1 MCSAMHKAGKPIGAL
16 CISPVIIAN
25 VLKNVSVT
33 FGKDEKINA
42 IFQKSGTKTT
52 NTDARSI
59 VIDHDNKIV
68 TTPCY
73 MLDARISEISE
84 GIEKLIQQLIKMC
97 PFYKEA
103 KGELMRILVIEDE
116 VKIAQFIKRGLK
128 EEGYAV
134 DVAGDGEEGHFML
147 SSNEYDAIILDLM
160 LPKIDGL
167 TLCRTL
173 RKEGNQTPIIMLT
186 AKDTVKDKVKGLDS
200 GADDYLPKPF
210 AFEELLARVRVLL
223 RKKDSRVQTQLKV
236 DDLSLDLLTHKVTRG
251 DREIEL
257 DRQGIRAV
265 GIFDA
270 QCRQYRHPHHDI
282 RACMG
287 H

>member
-1 MCSAMHKAGKPIGAL
+1 
-16 CISPVIIAN
+16 
-25 VLKNVSVT
+25 
-33 FGKDEKINA
+33 
-42 IFQKSGTKTT
+42 
-52 NTDARSI
+52 
-59 VIDHDNKIV
+59 
-68 TTPCY
+68 
-73 MLDARISEISE
+73 
-84 GIEKLIQQLIKMC
+84 
-97 PFYKEA
+97 
-103 KGELMRILVIEDE
+103 MRILVIEDE

-134 DVAGDGEEGHFML
+134 DVANDGEEGHFML

-223 RKKDSRVQTQLKV
+223 RKKDNRVQTQLKV
-236 DDLSLDLLTHKVTRG
+236 DDLVMDLLTHKVMRG
-251 DREIEL
+251 EREIEL
-257 DRQGIRAV
+257 TVKEYALLEYLMRNAGNIVTRTMISEHVWDIN
-265 GIFDA
+265 FDTFTNVIDVYINYL
-270 QCRQYRHPHHDI
+270 RNKIDSGSENKMIHTVRGKGYI
-282 RACMG
+282 LKK
-287 H
+287 

>member
-1 MCSAMHKAGKPIGAL
+1 
-16 CISPVIIAN
+16 
-25 VLKNVSVT
+25 
-33 FGKDEKINA
+33 
-42 IFQKSGTKTT
+42 
-52 NTDARSI
+52 
-59 VIDHDNKIV
+59 
-68 TTPCY
+68 
-73 MLDARISEISE
+73 
-84 GIEKLIQQLIKMC
+84 
-97 PFYKEA
+97 
-103 KGELMRILVIEDE
+103 MRILIVEDE

-134 DVAGDGEEGHFML
+134 DVANDGEEGHFLL

-210 AFEELLARVRVLL
+210 AFEELLARLRVLL
-223 RKKDSRVQTQLKV
+223 RKKDSRVQTHLKV
-236 DDLSLDLLTHKVTRG
+236 DDLTMDLLTHKVTRA

-257 DRQGIRAV
+257 TVKEYALLEYLMRNAGNIVTRTMISEHVWDIN
-265 GIFDA
+265 FDTFTNVIDVYINYL
-270 QCRQYRHPHHDI
+270 RNKIDSGSENKMIHTVRGKGYLLKK
-282 RACMG
+282 
-287 H
+287 

>member
-1 MCSAMHKAGKPIGAL
+1 
-16 CISPVIIAN
+16 
-25 VLKNVSVT
+25 
-33 FGKDEKINA
+33 
-42 IFQKSGTKTT
+42 
-52 NTDARSI
+52 
-59 VIDHDNKIV
+59 
-68 TTPCY
+68 
-73 MLDARISEISE
+73 
-84 GIEKLIQQLIKMC
+84 
-97 PFYKEA
+97 
-103 KGELMRILVIEDE
+103 MRILVIEDE

-134 DVAGDGEEGHFML
+134 DVSADGEEGHFML

-173 RKEGNQTPIIMLT
+173 RKEGNQTPILMLT

-236 DDLSLDLLTHKVTRG
+236 EDLSLDLLTHKVTRG
-251 DREIEL
+251 NREIEL
-257 DRQGIRAV
+257 TVKEYALLEYLMRNAGNIVTRTMISEHVWDIN
-265 GIFDA
+265 FDTFTNVIDVYINYL
-270 QCRQYRHPHHDI
+270 RNKIDTGFENKMIHTVRGKGYLLI
-282 RACMG
+282 KK
-287 H
+287 

>member
-1 MCSAMHKAGKPIGAL
+1 
-16 CISPVIIAN
+16 
-25 VLKNVSVT
+25 
-33 FGKDEKINA
+33 
-42 IFQKSGTKTT
+42 
-52 NTDARSI
+52 
-59 VIDHDNKIV
+59 
-68 TTPCY
+68 
-73 MLDARISEISE
+73 
-84 GIEKLIQQLIKMC
+84 
-97 PFYKEA
+97 
-103 KGELMRILVIEDE
+103 MRILIIEDE

-134 DVAGDGEEGHFML
+134 DVANDGEEGHFML

-210 AFEELLARVRVLL
+210 AFEELLARLRVLL

-251 DREIEL
+251 DREIDLTVKEYAL
-257 DRQGIRAV
+257 LEYLMRNAGNIVTRTMISEHVWDIN
-265 GIFDA
+265 FDTFTNVIDVYINYLRNKIDSGFA
-270 QCRQYRHPHHDI
+270 DKMIHTVRGKGYLLKR
-282 RACMG
+282 
-287 H
+287 